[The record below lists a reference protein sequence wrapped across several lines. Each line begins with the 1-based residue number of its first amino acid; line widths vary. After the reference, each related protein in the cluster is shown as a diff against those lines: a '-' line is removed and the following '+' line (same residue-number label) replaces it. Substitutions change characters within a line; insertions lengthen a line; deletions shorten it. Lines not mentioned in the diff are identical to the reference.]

1 MRSPGLGATLALALL
16 APGAAAL
23 PEPSA
28 RAAGPQL
35 AGAETEIAVE
45 RARADAIAARLARQR
60 SALAAEQGPVV
71 RLVAALAAV
80 ARRPR
85 AALLLRPG
93 SVVDLVHVEAVLGA
107 AMPRLEQRTATLRG
121 ALARTRA
128 LAASA
133 AATERALAA
142 ERTRL
147 VEARER
153 LAALGDGDER
163 ALALEESAR
172 DTADRIAALG
182 GAQAVLGELIALP
195 APPRPDAASAAGAAA
210 PAYRLPA
217 RGRLVTGLGELSG
230 NGVRSRGL
238 TLAVPRGAALVAP
251 AAGTVRYVGAFR
263 SYGTI
268 VILDHGAGWQTLVTG
283 VGTPAVTNNTAVAAG
298 ALLGRAATRGE
309 PTVTVEL
316 RRRGV
321 PVDVA
326 QLVG

>member
-1 MRSPGLGATLALALL
+1 MRLIRLGAALFAAALL
-16 APGAAAL
+16 GPGADAL
-23 PEPSA
+23 PEPA
-28 RAAGPQL
+28 ARRAAPSF
-35 AGAETEIAVE
+35 AGAEAEIAAE
-45 RARADAIAARLARQR
+45 RARAAAIATRLARQR
-60 SALAAEQGPVV
+60 ARLAAEQGPVV
-71 RLVAALAAV
+71 RLVAAAAAM

-85 AALLLRPG
+85 AAVLARPG
-93 SVVDLVHVEAVLGA
+93 SVSDLVHVEAVLGA
-107 AMPRLEQRTATLRG
+107 QAARLDQRTARLRG

-128 LAASA
+128 LSASA
-133 AATERALAA
+133 QLTERALVA
-142 ERTRL
+142 ERARL

-153 LAALGDGDER
+153 LAALAGDDER

-182 GAQAVLGELIALP
+182 GAEAVLGDLIALP
-195 APPRPDAASAAGAAA
+195 GPPRSDAPAARPS

-217 RGRLVTGLGELSG
+217 TGRLITGLGELSD

-238 TLAVPRGAALVAP
+238 TLAVTRGATLVAP
-251 AAGTVRYVGAFR
+251 AAGVVRYVGPFR

-283 VGTPAVTNNTAVAAG
+283 VGAAAVARGDRVAAG
-298 ALLGRAATRGE
+298 AALGRAPDRRDA
-309 PTVTVEL
+309 TVTVEL

-326 QLVG
+326 QLAG

>member
-1 MRSPGLGATLALALL
+1 MTRAGAALALALL
-16 APGAAAL
+16 APAAAAL
-23 PEPSA
+23 PDAPA
-28 RAAGPQL
+28 RRSGTQL
-35 AGAETEIAVE
+35 AGAEAEIAAE
-45 RARADAIAARLARQR
+45 RARADAIAGRLARQR
-60 SALAAEQGPVV
+60 AALAAEQGPIV
-71 RLVAALAAV
+71 RLVAAVAAV

-93 SVVDLVHVEAVLGA
+93 SVADLVHVEAVLGA
-107 AMPRLEQRTATLRG
+107 AAPRLERRTAALRA

-133 AATERALAA
+133 AATERALTA
-142 ERTRL
+142 ERARL

-153 LAALGDGDER
+153 LAALSDGDER

-182 GAQAVLGELIALP
+182 GAQAVLGDLIALP
-195 APPRPDAASAAGAAA
+195 APPRAEATGGPLPS
-210 PAYRLPA
+210 AYRLPA

-238 TLAVPRGAALVAP
+238 TLAVPRGATVVAP

-283 VGTPAVTNNTAVAAG
+283 IGTPAVTRGAAVAAG
-298 ALLGRAATRGE
+298 ASLGRTPERGE
-309 PTVTVEL
+309 TTVTVEL